1 MVADSI
7 PEDRMIEM
15 ISKDGDTQYTV
26 ESFNQETILYI
37 AKINEDGKIVSC
49 SCCYFKFNSAVCKHM
64 YLLKRHINIEVGVL
78 SRMETLLSQASIP
91 ALAATSINNSISDSV
106 SSQDVERSILKR
118 NIRLELDS
126 FRHLKRNITAISD
139 HDILDNV
146 YKRLKEIR

>member
-1 MVADSI
+1 
-7 PEDRMIEM
+7 
-15 ISKDGDTQYTV
+15 
-26 ESFNQETILYI
+26 
-37 AKINEDGKIVSC
+37 
-49 SCCYFKFNSAVCKHM
+49 M